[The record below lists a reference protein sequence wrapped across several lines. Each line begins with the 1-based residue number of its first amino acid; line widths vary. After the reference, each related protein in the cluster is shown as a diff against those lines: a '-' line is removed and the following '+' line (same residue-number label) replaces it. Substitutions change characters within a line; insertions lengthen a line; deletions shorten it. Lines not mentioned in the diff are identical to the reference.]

1 MAMRITTKMMQNT
14 SLRNLNTNKA
24 LEEKLTNQLAT
35 GMKIDRPSD
44 DPVIAI
50 RSLRLNASLDKV
62 KQYYEKNAS
71 DAKNWLEITE
81 SGIRTVNTI
90 LETDVKQ
97 NIVNAKSS
105 YKTAD
110 QRKDIIKALRD
121 KIGEIYSVGNADS
134 AGRTVFTGYRTDM
147 PLAFKEDKIEKYT
160 ITQQLTNLDID
171 KYTFVSTG
179 MLKNIN
185 EGNFSKLDENQ
196 YKVSTN
202 DIYRIRLAYADID
215 LEEGAAAKAKYGSTT
230 SYGAYINVGYMKGV
244 TTTID
249 GANLVGTSFAAY
261 ANIDMS
267 EYRDKAVIKISDLVA
282 GNAVDFTGYTV
293 VDGTNGNVEF
303 DPSKQ
308 NEITLAKGTTV
319 SVSGYNVSFTE
330 DGKIEVTRLKQAGEI
345 QPQESVSV
353 GYDKVV
359 GSNGKTEVKFD
370 EKYLTSLKVDS
381 FYPSSTSD
389 AAYESV
395 LDNPNQMTYLA
406 DTGELLLGKEI
417 QKRLS
422 ELSNDTELRVT
433 YDKSNWNKN
442 DLDPVHYF
450 YTEKKATDHT
460 DRMLKYNENFLVD
473 PTASGKQIIEYD
485 VGNNQSL
492 RVNTT
497 ADEFLNHDMGRDAE
511 EVITMLEE
519 YGVLDECYNTIDS
532 MIKSEKYVGEDLTK
546 LQQELDAIEKARTM
560 VGDKITNRCDELL
573 ENCELYLKRG
583 QTAETN
589 CGNRGSR
596 LELIKNRLNVQETSF
611 EELVSDNDDA
621 DYAELAIQMKS
632 IQMTY
637 QAALSSISYVLQ
649 TSLLDFIR

>member
-24 LEEKLTNQLAT
+24 LEEKLTNQLST

-110 QRKDIIKALRD
+110 QRKDIIKALKD

-185 EGNFSKLDENQ
+185 EGNFNKLDENQ

-215 LEEGAAAKAKYGSTT
+215 LEEGTAAKTKYGSTT

-267 EYRDKAVIKISDLVA
+267 GYRDKAIIKINDLVA

-319 SVSGYNVSFTE
+319 SISGYNVSFTE
-330 DGKIEVTRLKQAGEI
+330 DGKIEVTRLKQNGEI

-353 GYDKVV
+353 GYDKVA

-370 EKYLTSLKVDS
+370 DKYLTSLKVDN

-395 LDNPNQMTYLA
+395 LNNPNQMTYLA
-406 DTGELLLGKEI
+406 DTGELLLGKDI

-442 DLDPVHYF
+442 DLDPIHYF
-450 YTEKKATDHT
+450 YTEKKATDNT

>member
-24 LEEKLTNQLAT
+24 LEEKLTNQLST

-110 QRKDIIKALRD
+110 QRKDIIKALKD

-185 EGNFSKLDENQ
+185 EGNFNKLDENQ

-215 LEEGAAAKAKYGSTT
+215 LEEGTAAKTKYGSTT

-267 EYRDKAVIKISDLVA
+267 GYRDKAIIKINDLVA

-319 SVSGYNVSFTE
+319 SISGYNVSFTE
-330 DGKIEVTRLKQAGEI
+330 DGKIEVTRLKQNGEI
-345 QPQESVSV
+345 QPQESVRV
-353 GYDKVV
+353 GYDKVA

-370 EKYLTSLKVDS
+370 DKYLTSLKVDN

-395 LDNPNQMTYLA
+395 LNNPNQMTYLA
-406 DTGELLLGKEI
+406 DTGELLLGKDI

-442 DLDPVHYF
+442 DLDPIHYF
-450 YTEKKATDHT
+450 YTEKKATDNT

>member
-24 LEEKLTNQLAT
+24 LEEKLTNQLST

-110 QRKDIIKALRD
+110 QRKDIIKALKD

-160 ITQQLTNLDID
+160 ITQQLTNLDIN

-185 EGNFSKLDENQ
+185 EGNFNKLDENQ

-215 LEEGAAAKAKYGSTT
+215 LEEGTAAKTKYGSTT

-267 EYRDKAVIKISDLVA
+267 GYRDKAIIKINDLVA

-319 SVSGYNVSFTE
+319 SISGYNVSFTE
-330 DGKIEVTRLKQAGEI
+330 DGKIEVTRLKQNGEI
-345 QPQESVSV
+345 QPQESVRV
-353 GYDKVV
+353 GYDKVA

-370 EKYLTSLKVDS
+370 DKYLTSLKVDN

-395 LDNPNQMTYLA
+395 LNNPNQMTYLA
-406 DTGELLLGKEI
+406 DTGELLLGKDI

-442 DLDPVHYF
+442 DLDPIHYF
-450 YTEKKATDHT
+450 YTEKKATDNT

>member
-71 DAKNWLEITE
+71 DANNWLEITE

-147 PLAFKEDKIEKYT
+147 PLAFKEDKTEKYT
-160 ITQQLTNLDID
+160 ITQQLTNLNID
-171 KYTFVSTG
+171 KFTFVSTG

-185 EGNFSKLDENQ
+185 EGNFNKLDENQ

-202 DIYRIRLAYADID
+202 DIYRIRLAYSDID

-230 SYGAYINVGYMKGV
+230 SYGAYVNVGYMKGV

-267 EYRDKAVIKISDLVA
+267 GYRDKAVIKISDLLTGA
-282 GNAVDFTGYTV
+282 AVNFTGYTV

-303 DPSKQ
+303 DPSKTG
-308 NEITLAKGTTV
+308 EITLAKGTTV

-330 DGKIEVTRLKQAGEI
+330 DGKVEVTRLKQNGET
-345 QPQESVSV
+345 QPQESVSI
-353 GYDKVV
+353 GYNKVV
-359 GSNGKTEVKFD
+359 GDSGKTEVKFD
-370 EKYLTSLKVDS
+370 DKYLTSLKVDN

-395 LDNPNQMTYLA
+395 LNNPNQMTYLA
-406 DTGELLLGKEI
+406 DTGEILLGKDI

-433 YDKSNWNKN
+433 YDKSGWNKN
-442 DLDPVHYF
+442 DLDPIHYF
-450 YTEKKATDHT
+450 YTEKKATDNT
-460 DRMLKYNENFLVD
+460 DRMLKYNENFLAD

-532 MIKSEKYVGEDLTK
+532 MIKSEKYVGDDLTK
-546 LQQELDAIEKARTM
+546 LQQELEAIEKARTM

-573 ENCELYLKRG
+573 KNCELYLKRG

-596 LELIKNRLNVQETSF
+596 LDLIKNRLSVQETSF

-621 DYAELAIQMKS
+621 SYEELAIQIKS

>member
-35 GMKIDRPSD
+35 GKKIDRPSD

-62 KQYYEKNAS
+62 EQYYEKNAS

-110 QRKDIIKALRD
+110 QRKDIIRALKD
-121 KIGEIYSVGNADS
+121 KIGEIYSIGNADS

-147 PLAFKEDKIEKYT
+147 PLAFKEDKTEKYT

-185 EGNFSKLDENQ
+185 EGNFNKLDENQ

-202 DIYRIRLAYADID
+202 DIYRIRLAYSNID
-215 LEEGAAAKAKYGSTT
+215 LEESAAAKAKYGSTT

-249 GANLVGTSFAAY
+249 GANLVGTSFVAY
-261 ANIDMS
+261 ANIDTTG
-267 EYRDKAVIKISDLVA
+267 YRDKAVIKINDLITGA
-282 GNAVDFTGYTV
+282 AVNFTGYTV
-293 VDGTNGNVEF
+293 VDGTNGDVEF
-303 DPSKQ
+303 DPSKTG
-308 NEITLAKGTTV
+308 EITLAKGTTV
-319 SVSGYNVSFTE
+319 SVSGYNVTFTE
-330 DGKIEVTRLKQAGEI
+330 DGKVEVTRLKQNGEN
-345 QPQESVSV
+345 QPQESVSI

-359 GSNGKTEVKFD
+359 GDSGKTEVKFD
-370 EKYLTSLKVDS
+370 DKYLTSMKVDN

-389 AAYESV
+389 AAYQSV
-395 LDNPNQMTYLA
+395 MDNPDQMTYLA
-406 DTGELLLGKEI
+406 DTGELLLGKNI

-422 ELSNDTELRVT
+422 ELANDTELRVT
-433 YDKSNWNKN
+433 YDKSEWKKN
-442 DLDPVHYF
+442 DLDPIHYF
-450 YTEKKATDHT
+450 YTEKKATDNT

-519 YGVLDECYNTIDS
+519 YGVLDDCYNTIDS
-532 MIKSEKYVGEDLTK
+532 MIKSEKYVGDDLTK
-546 LQQELDAIEKARTM
+546 LQQELEAIEKARTM

-573 ENCELYLKRG
+573 KNCELYLKRG

-596 LELIKNRLNVQETSF
+596 LELVKNRLNVQKTSF
-611 EELVSDNDDA
+611 EELVGDNEDA
-621 DYAELAIQMKS
+621 SYEELAIQMKA

>member
-35 GMKIDRPSD
+35 GKKIDRPSD

-62 KQYYEKNAS
+62 EQYYEKNAS

-110 QRKDIIKALRD
+110 QRKDIIRALKD
-121 KIGEIYSVGNADS
+121 KIGEIYSIGNADS

-147 PLAFKEDKIEKYT
+147 PLAFKEDKTEKYT

-185 EGNFSKLDENQ
+185 EGNFNKLDENQ

-202 DIYRIRLAYADID
+202 DIYRIRLAYSNID
-215 LEEGAAAKAKYGSTT
+215 LEESAAAKAKYGSTT

-249 GANLVGTSFAAY
+249 GANLVGTSFVAY
-261 ANIDMS
+261 ANIDTTG
-267 EYRDKAVIKISDLVA
+267 YRDKAVIKINDLITGA
-282 GNAVDFTGYTV
+282 AVNFTGYTV
-293 VDGTNGNVEF
+293 VDGTNGDVEF
-303 DPSKQ
+303 DPSKTG
-308 NEITLAKGTTV
+308 EITLAKGTTV
-319 SVSGYNVSFTE
+319 SVSGYNVTFTE
-330 DGKIEVTRLKQAGEI
+330 DGKVEVTRLKQNGEN
-345 QPQESVSV
+345 QPQESVSI

-359 GSNGKTEVKFD
+359 GDSGKTEVKFD
-370 EKYLTSLKVDS
+370 DKYLTSMKVDN

-389 AAYESV
+389 AAYQSV
-395 LDNPNQMTYLA
+395 MDYPDQMTYLA
-406 DTGELLLGKEI
+406 DTGELLLGKNI

-422 ELSNDTELRVT
+422 ELANDTELRVT
-433 YDKSNWNKN
+433 YDKSEWKKN
-442 DLDPVHYF
+442 DLDPIHYF
-450 YTEKKATDHT
+450 YTEKKATDNT

-519 YGVLDECYNTIDS
+519 YGVLDDCYNTIDS
-532 MIKSEKYVGEDLTK
+532 MIKSEKYVGDDLTK
-546 LQQELDAIEKARTM
+546 LQQELEAIEKARTM

-573 ENCELYLKRG
+573 KNCELYLKRG

-596 LELIKNRLNVQETSF
+596 LELVKNRLNVQKTSF
-611 EELVSDNDDA
+611 EELVGDNEDA
-621 DYAELAIQMKS
+621 SYEELAIQMKA